1 MKQTDRVPHKARG
14 AAQSAGVPA
23 ESAGTTKTSYPLM
36 KYLSLLLAVALLFS
50 GVTFARYLSNDRIDS
65 SVGIARF
72 DATYSIERINATSFG
87 NQDYWIPTGNSG
99 SVAQGENTAITVGI
113 LLENNGDTSVDAALH
128 LEGPAEYWD
137 NIALQVTTARNL
149 AEGEVLTPQLV
160 ISDLLK
166 ERTVDPDQTGDEYDI
181 SYGDY
186 KNWNE
191 ETEKTW
197 NTAKSVDF
205 GVQGEVTASLTMSGA
220 LTESSGTVTAAWS
233 SQVGDENAPETVF
246 NTVTISASK
255 AARDYAVGFVRESN
269 AGVLSP
275 IFVNCEREM
284 TVYSIDLDLGALS
297 LAAKQGN
304 TASEQPLVLWLT
316 WTDAAPNNSQAAN
329 EQFWTD
335 LAKGTPFYITSNG
348 NKIDITGYHFDVSG
362 VPVVNADGKPVV
374 DADGNPTGETT
385 TIRVQQTLGVDENG
399 NSQLQTEYFHVAS
412 IDESEED
419 GAYAHPLTPVTVE
432 GKTDIYRCDNGLYV
446 DLSAVDTTFDTD
458 DLDMIRYETVVDA
471 DTEPG
476 TEPDPGTSITY
487 APIQQRAF
495 GVDISV
501 IFVQTSELP

>member
-1 MKQTDRVPHKARG
+1 MRRNPDTAAPSG
-14 AAQSAGVPA
+14 AG
-23 ESAGTTKTSYPLM
+23 KTQYPLM

-50 GVTFARYLSNDRIDS
+50 GVTFARYLTESTHGAPVD
-65 SVGIARF
+65 IARF

-166 ERTVDPDQTGDEYDI
+166 VRTVDPDETGDEYDI
-181 SYGDY
+181 LYGAY

-191 ETEKTW
+191 GTENTW
-197 NTAKSVDF
+197 NTAESVDF
-205 GVQGEVTASLTMSGA
+205 GVQGDVTASLAMSGA

-233 SQVGDENAPETVF
+233 SRVGDENAPETVD

-255 AARDYAVGFVRESN
+255 AARDYSVGFVRESN

-297 LAAKQGN
+297 LAAKQGE

-329 EQFWTD
+329 EQFWNN
-335 LAKGTPFYITSNG
+335 LAAGTPFSITSNG
-348 NKIDITGYHFDVSG
+348 NTINITGYHFDVSG
-362 VPVVNADGKPVV
+362 VPFV
-374 DADGNPTGETT
+374 DANGNPTGETT
-385 TIRVQQTLGVDENG
+385 TVRIKKTLGSDT
-399 NSQLQTEYFHVAS
+399 LDYFHVAS
-412 IDESEED
+412 INDND
-419 GAYAHPLTPVTVE
+419 GAYTHKFGERKEVTVDGATKTIAQCLNQDE
-432 GKTDIYRCDNGLYV
+432 GARMYV
-446 DLSAVDTTFDTD
+446 DLTKFVSKDYNVTD
-458 DLDMIRYETVVDA
+458 AISVSTIRWEEDS
-471 DTEPG
+471 EQ
-476 TEPDPGTSITY
+476 SFQY
-487 APIQQRAF
+487 APVQQRAF
-495 GVDISV
+495 GISFKAT
-501 IFVQTSELP
+501 FVQWSEVPAI

>member
-1 MKQTDRVPHKARG
+1 MRRNPDTAAPSG
-14 AAQSAGVPA
+14 AG
-23 ESAGTTKTSYPLM
+23 KTQYPLM
-36 KYLSLLLAVALLFS
+36 KYLSLLLAVTLLFS
-50 GVTFARYLSNDRIDS
+50 GVTFARYLTESAHGAPVD
-65 SVGIARF
+65 IARF

-166 ERTVDPDQTGDEYDI
+166 ERTVDPDKTGDEYDI
-181 SYGDY
+181 LYGAY
-186 KNWNE
+186 KNWND

-197 NTAKSVDF
+197 NTAESVDF
-205 GVQGEVTASLTMSGA
+205 GVQGDVTASLTMNGSLAENAEGDPR
-220 LTESSGTVTAAWS
+220 EVTATWGES
-233 SQVGDENAPETVF
+233 NENTL
-246 NTVTISASK
+246 TISASK
-255 AARDYAVGFVRESN
+255 AARGYAVGFVRESN
-269 AGVLSP
+269 EGVLSP

-297 LAAKQGN
+297 LAAKQGE

-335 LAKGTPFYITSNG
+335 LAKGTPFSITSNG

-362 VPVVNADGKPVV
+362 VPVVDANGEPVV
-374 DADGNPTGETT
+374 DAEGNPTGETT

>member
-1 MKQTDRVPHKARG
+1 MRRNPDTAAPSG
-14 AAQSAGVPA
+14 AG
-23 ESAGTTKTSYPLM
+23 KTQYPLM

-50 GVTFARYLSNDRIDS
+50 GVTFARYLTESTHGAPVD
-65 SVGIARF
+65 IARF

-166 ERTVDPDQTGDEYDI
+166 ERTVDPDKTGDEYDI
-181 SYGDY
+181 LYGAY

-191 ETEKTW
+191 GTENTW
-197 NTAKSVDF
+197 NTADSVDF
-205 GVQGEVTASLTMSGA
+205 GVQGDVTASLAMSGA

-233 SQVGDENAPETVF
+233 SRVGDENAPETVD

-269 AGVLSP
+269 EGVLSP

-297 LAAKQGN
+297 LAAKQGE

-329 EQFWTD
+329 EQFWNN
-335 LAKGTPFYITSNG
+335 LAKGTPFSITSNG
-348 NKIDITGYHFDVSG
+348 NTINITGYHFDVSG
-362 VPVVNADGKPVV
+362 VPFV
-374 DADGNPTGETT
+374 DANGKPTGETT

-419 GAYAHPLTPVTVE
+419 GAYAHPLIPVTVE

-458 DLDMIRYETVVDA
+458 DLDMIRYETVVGAGTDA
-471 DTEPG
+471 EPG
-476 TEPDPGTSITY
+476 TGASITY